1 MGKIEQ
7 GVGLGF
13 WRVFQEASGFNSP
26 GAKKDPL
33 KGCRPSRD
41 SRGQRAGSRG
51 QRAGRAA
58 VGGGGRGQ
66 GAPAE
71 EQQVQRSRGKR
82 VLRSRQ
88 GQGSWSAVSK
98 RGDVRALPALTAAGG
113 VLVVKNPL
121 ASTGR
126 CNRRG
131 LGPWDGTIPW
141 GRTWIPTLVFVPGES
156 HGQKSLA
163 GHSPEG
169 CKESDTVEAA

>member
-1 MGKIEQ
+1 M
-7 GVGLGF
+7 GLGL

-33 KGCRPSRD
+33 KGCRPSR
-41 SRGQRAGSRG
+41 GSRG

-58 VGGGGRGQ
+58 VEGGGGGGGSSRGAASTKVPRQ
-66 GAPAE
+66 ARAE
-71 EQQVQRSRGKR
+71 EQTGPG
-82 VLRSRQ
+82 VLECSPQ
-88 GQGSWSAVSK
+88 EGC
-98 RGDVRALPALTAAGG
+98 VRALPALTAAGG
-113 VLVVKNPL
+113 ALVVKNPL

-131 LGPWDGTIPW
+131 LGPWVGTIPW
-141 GRTWIPTLVFVPGES
+141 GRTWLPTLVFVPGES

-169 CKESDTVEAA
+169 CKESDMVEAA